1 MSSSPSKQVPSS
13 TAFIVNETSEQVNK
27 YINDICADPS
37 FLCSNK
43 DLCGSNSTMY
53 ANPDTVNK
61 ICKDMK
67 EAEKCETQFS
77 ECMVSTINTFDD
89 DKNNISTSFVNIIL
103 PIADAFDENANQK
116 FLRLP
121 ALSGSKKPKSQDI
134 CNICACMN
142 RFSTSPGSSA
152 VINESSYTSPGQNT
166 CMYPDFI
173 EHYYYP
179 ISVQQVNTKLQNAPP
194 VIIGKYTVLNQNIIF
209 AHTEEYLLVTNLY
222 DLLINNGIS
231 EPTAK
236 KFILNQLHK
245 NDEAKSKQLSI
256 YIANKKNQNV
266 KFIKNG
272 IFYKNITFF
281 YVIFAV
287 LLMLLLIYII

>member
-1 MSSSPSKQVPSS
+1 
-13 TAFIVNETSEQVNK
+13 
-27 YINDICADPS
+27 
-37 FLCSNK
+37 
-43 DLCGSNSTMY
+43 MY
-53 ANPDTVNK
+53 ANADTVNT
-61 ICKDMK
+61 ICKDIK

-77 ECMVSTINTFDD
+77 ECMINTINTFDE

-103 PIADAFDENANQK
+103 PIPDAFDENANQK

-166 CMYPDFI
+166 CIYPEFI

-194 VIIGKYTVLNQNIIF
+194 VKIGKYTVLNQNIIF
-209 AHTEEYLLVTNLY
+209 AHTEEDLLVRNLY
-222 DLLINNGIS
+222 DLLIKNGIS
-231 EPTAK
+231 EPTTK
-236 KFILNQLHK
+236 KFILNVLHK
-245 NDEAKSKQLSI
+245 NDQAKGKELDI
-256 YIANKKNQNV
+256 YIANKQNENKV
-266 KFIKNG
+266 YIKNG

-281 YVIFAV
+281 YVTFVI
-287 LLMLLLIYII
+287 LLFLLIIVIV